1 MDALGRTIRIE
12 PQLPTHPGDR
22 APLADEAH
30 EILPTAGRPR
40 EEHRD
45 EAVGILEQHA
55 GRVLDLVAVMPQ
67 PPRPRAHSARQPG
80 DVESLVY
87 EMRAVVDEHAAP
99 ALDVAGLP
107 RRSEEHT
114 SELQSQSNL
123 VCRLLLEKKK

>member
-1 MDALGRTIRIE
+1 TIRIE

-67 PPRPRAHSARQPG
+67 PPRPRAHGARQPG
-80 DVESLVY
+80 DVQGLVY
-87 EMRAVVDEHAAP
+87 EIRPVVDEHPAP
-99 ALDVAGLP
+99 ALVQRDSP
-107 RRSEEHT
+107 RRLPALSAG
-114 SELQSQSNL
+114 S
-123 VCRLLLEKKK
+123 RLGD

>member
-1 MDALGRTIRIE
+1 
-12 PQLPTHPGDR
+12 R
-22 APLADEAH
+22 APLAEDAH

-67 PPRPRAHSARQPG
+67 PPRPRAHGARQPG

-87 EMRAVVDEHAAP
+87 EMRAVVDEHGAP
-99 ALDVAGLP
+99 ALVPRHAP
-107 RRSEEHT
+107 RRVRAMRAGSR
-114 SELQSQSNL
+114 SG
-123 VCRLLLEKKK
+123 